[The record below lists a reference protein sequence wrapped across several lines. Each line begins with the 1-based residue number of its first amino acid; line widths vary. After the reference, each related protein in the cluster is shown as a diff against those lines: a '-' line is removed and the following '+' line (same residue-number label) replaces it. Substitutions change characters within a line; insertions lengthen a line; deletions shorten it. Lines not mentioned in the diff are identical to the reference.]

1 MANNNMPRT
10 PHREA
15 PRTQTMPE
23 STIQRDG
30 ARKKPVRRILHMDMD
45 AFFAAVELKRH
56 PELAGKPLVIGGRG
70 DPSGR
75 GVVSTAS
82 YEARKYGIHSAMALR
97 TAHKLCP
104 RAVFL
109 PVDHKEY
116 SRVSR
121 QVKLILK
128 GFSSV
133 MEDGG
138 IDEAY
143 LDITSSEES
152 SEAMA
157 RGIKDDIRSSLGLT
171 CSIGI
176 APNKLLAKMASDLE
190 KPDGL
195 TIIEPEDIPLRI
207 WPLTVRK
214 LWGVGPKTGEH
225 LKRIG
230 IHTIGEIASAGLGVL
245 VREFGT
251 SHGHFLHLASRGIDD
266 RPLVT
271 HRVPKSSSRET
282 TFQHDTGDFKT
293 ITDTLL
299 KLADEVSEDIRD
311 GGFRARNITVKVRFS
326 SFETHTRG
334 MTLREATDEAAV
346 VRKAAM
352 ISLKRFH
359 LGKPVRLI
367 GIRLGELVSAGD
379 EAGTSSPSVPVQL
392 RF

>member
-1 MANNNMPRT
+1 M
-10 PHREA
+10 
-15 PRTQTMPE
+15 
-23 STIQRDG
+23 
-30 ARKKPVRRILHMDMD
+30 RRILHMDMD

-70 DPSGR
+70 DPTRR

-82 YEARKYGIHSAMALR
+82 YEARKYGIHSAMPLK
-97 TAHKLCP
+97 TAGRLCP
-104 RAVFL
+104 SAVFL

-128 GFSSV
+128 AFSPV

-143 LDITSSEES
+143 LDISSSEES

-157 RGIKDDIRSSLGLT
+157 RSIKEKIRSSLGLT

-176 APNKLLAKMASDLE
+176 GPNKLLAKIASDLE

-195 TIIEPEDIPLRI
+195 TIIRPEDLELRI
-207 WPLTVRK
+207 WPLAVRK
-214 LWGVGPKTGEH
+214 LWGVGPRTEEH
-225 LKRIG
+225 LKRMG
-230 IHTIGEIASAGLGVL
+230 IRTVGEIASAGLDVL
-245 VREFGT
+245 VREFGA
-251 SHGHFLHLASRGIDD
+251 SHGLFLHRASRGIDD
-266 RPLVT
+266 RPLVI

-282 TFQHDTGDFKT
+282 TFQRDTADLRI
-293 ITDTLL
+293 ITETLL
-299 KLADEVSEDIRD
+299 KLADQASEDIRN

-334 MTLREATDEAAV
+334 MTLREATDETAV
-346 VRKAAM
+346 IRKAAT
-352 ISLKRFH
+352 ISLKRFD
-359 LGKPVRLI
+359 LKRPVRLI
-367 GIRLGELVSAGD
+367 GIRLGDLVSVVD
-379 EAGTSSPSVPVQL
+379 EARTPSASVPVQL